1 MNGADR
7 EHAGLQRHVDIGVRL
22 APSTQMAAL
31 AGKSLALLLDEWP
44 NVPVRVAGLGRDATR
59 VHITLAVTLG
69 TLEEVK
75 TSSVASQDAIAL
87 MQAIV
92 DRLACYDPSLV
103 ELPDPKSAEAVLDA
117 SEAAPLRPRDGREG
131 LLALI
136 G

>member
-7 EHAGLQRHVDIGVRL
+7 EHAGLQRHVDIGLRL
-22 APSTQMAAL
+22 APSTHLAAI
-31 AGKSLALLLDEWP
+31 AGKSLARLLDEWP

-87 MQAIV
+87 MRAIV

-103 ELPDPKSAEAVLDA
+103 ELPDPKSAEAVLDS